1 MNDNAAARPPRLT
14 LEQTAIAAAG
24 LIAEAR
30 AAGLVMPYSV
40 NVHDYGPT
48 PHATLYI
55 EEHQDRDIWRAL
67 AEWAGRYRT
76 EVSARPSTTPGSIYA
91 TAEFSRDGVDYDISA
106 IIRQPAGDDGQPGPQ
121 DAG

>member
-1 MNDNAAARPPRLT
+1 MTDNTARPPRLT
-14 LEQTAIAAAG
+14 LEQTATAAAG

-30 AAGLVMPYSV
+30 AAGLVMPYSL
-40 NVHDYGPT
+40 NVHDYGPV

-55 EEHQDRDIWRAL
+55 DEHQDREIWQAL

-76 EVSARPSTTPGSIYA
+76 EVSARPSTTPGHLYA
-91 TAEFSRDGVDYDISA
+91 TAEWHHQGVNYDIST
-106 IIRQPAGDDGQPGPQ
+106 IIRHPAGDDAQPGPQ